1 MLFMVMH
8 PVAFLTRYMY
18 IVLIQLI
25 QNLLKSSEW
34 FTVIWLL
41 NSVERKKITKNCWKS
56 MRLISSFIWYTY
68 FCHIVVSDL

>member
-41 NSVERKKITKNCWKS
+41 NSVERKKITKNVGKAC
-56 MRLISSFIWYTY
+56 
-68 FCHIVVSDL
+68 V